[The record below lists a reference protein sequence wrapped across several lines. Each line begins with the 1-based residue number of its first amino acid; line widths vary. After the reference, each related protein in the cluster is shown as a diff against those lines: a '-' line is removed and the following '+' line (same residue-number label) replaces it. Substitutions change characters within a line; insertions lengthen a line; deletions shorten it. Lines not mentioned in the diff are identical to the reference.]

1 MFTAFLNPFTMIAGG
16 LLVLSPII
24 IHLINRLRYRR
35 VKWAAMEFVLKSL
48 KKNRRKLIIKQLI
61 LLLLRIL
68 LVLFVGL
75 LLARYIGSA
84 LGFGQPRGTTHVV
97 LLDDTASTGDF
108 WRDGGITKS
117 AFEQAKTAVVEDI
130 VAGAAEAGTP
140 QALEILRVTNP
151 DESFRVERL
160 GSASAA
166 EVKSYLAGL
175 KATAMHADFLPAV
188 HAARRT
194 FEKDS
199 QAKRVLHVVSD
210 FRARDWAGPSA
221 EALAKALPD
230 AVGGKTGNLHL
241 IDTAHPPRSVNRS
254 AVNDHGNIGILDL
267 QPETRLAAR
276 YLPVEFTVAVANY
289 TPSSRKNLRV
299 VVRIN
304 GRLRED
310 ASMPIAEV
318 PPGVTTQTFVASF
331 EDLGINTVTASVAPD
346 EAGLAVDDVR
356 FAAVEVREKVPL
368 LLVTTDAAARGNPAG
383 EGFFLRA
390 LFLDAAKG
398 FDVLE
403 RGPAELEQPS
413 LERFPAIF
421 LLDVP
426 RLSDKA
432 RANLEAYVRGGGGLF
447 VALGPQADTD
457 FYTRWHA
464 EGKGLFPVPV
474 AKATEPLTDAQ
485 RFERMF
491 DPALPPKAFVRD
503 DSHPVLA
510 RMFRDDRNR
519 EVNTY
524 LKFLF
529 VERHV
534 PVPRARWNPDPGAA
548 DELFTLPNDRP
559 VDDYKEPAQRL
570 LARLPTDDPRFE
582 KYRDRLREHQRKV
595 KEALAANRPLYALAD
610 AIETTLTDRAD
621 PAQPEAVNLQ
631 EFWSRPDQAA
641 LRGDLQRFVES
652 ARYGDPLL
660 VSGKYGKGRVMVL
673 TTTAGSGW
681 NDWPSGPA
689 RPYWVMLMLESQKF
703 LSGVAPDANRT
714 VGSALEINLDATRYE
729 PRLRRYFLP
738 EVAPDAPTAG
748 PIDKGELAGQ
758 PRGTK
763 IAFNVPDAREP
774 GVYRFDLV
782 PKPDGPNATPKA
794 EPIAYAFN
802 VDTAAEGD
810 LRRASRD
817 DLASAAPGMQLHAP
831 GSGLANI
838 LKDRK
843 SDLSESPW
851 FYLLILGVLVAEQA
865 LAVHLSYHPDGDV
878 TSAVNLA
885 TRTVS

>member
-1 MFTAFLNPFTMIAGG
+1 MFSAFLNPLTMIAGTF
-16 LLVLSPII
+16 LVLAPVI

-68 LVLFVGL
+68 LVLLVGL

-97 LLDDTASTGDF
+97 LLDDTASTGDY
-108 WRDGGITKS
+108 WREAGANKT
-117 AFEQAKTAVVEDI
+117 AFEQAKTAIVEDI
-130 VAGAAEAGTP
+130 VAGAVEAGTP
-140 QALEILRVTNP
+140 QALEIVRVTTP
-151 DESFRVERL
+151 DESFRLERL

-166 EVKSYLAGL
+166 EVKSYLGGL
-175 KATAMHADFLPAV
+175 KSTALHADFLPAV
-188 HAARRT
+188 QAAKRV

-210 FRARDWAGPSA
+210 FRAKDWSGPAA

-230 AVGGKTGNLHL
+230 AIAGKVGNLHL
-241 IDTAHPPRSVNRS
+241 IDIAHPVRSVNRA

-276 YLPVEFTVAVANY
+276 YLPVEVTVAVANY

-299 VVRIN
+299 VIRIN
-304 GRLRED
+304 GRVRED
-310 ASMPIAEV
+310 ASMPIPEV
-318 PPGVTTQTFVASF
+318 PPGVTTHTFVASF
-331 EDLGINTVTASVAPD
+331 EELGVNTITASIAPD
-346 EAGLAVDDVR
+346 EAGLAVDDLR
-356 FAAVEVREKVPL
+356 FATVEVREKVPL
-368 LLVTTDAAARGNPAG
+368 LFVSTDAASRGNPAG
-383 EGFFLRA
+383 EGYFLRA

-413 LERFPAIF
+413 LERFPALF

-447 VALGPQADTD
+447 IALGPQIDTD

-464 EGKGLFPVPV
+464 EGKGLFPIPL

-491 DPALPPKAFVRD
+491 DPALPSKAFVRD
-503 DSHPVLA
+503 DAHPVLA
-510 RMFRDDRNR
+510 RLFRDDRNH

-534 PVPRARWNPDPGAA
+534 PVPRARWNPEPGAA
-548 DELFTLPNDRP
+548 DELLTLPNNRP
-559 VDDYKEPAQRL
+559 VDDYKEPVQRL
-570 LARLPTDDPRFE
+570 IARLPVDDPRFE
-582 KYRDRLREHQRKV
+582 KYRDRLREHQRRV
-595 KEALAANRPLYALAD
+595 KEVLAANRPLYALAD
-610 AIETTLTDRAD
+610 AVEATLVDRSD
-621 PAQPEAVNLQ
+621 PTQPDAVNLQ
-631 EFWSRPDQAA
+631 EFWSRPDQSA
-641 LRGDLQRFVES
+641 LRADVQRFVES
-652 ARYGDPLL
+652 ARFGDPLL
-660 VSGKYGKGRVMVL
+660 VAGRFGKGRVMVL

-703 LSGVAPDANRT
+703 LSGVAPDANRA
-714 VGSALEINLDATRYE
+714 VGSPLEISLDSARYE
-729 PRLRRYFLP
+729 PRLRRFFLP
-738 EVAPDAPTAG
+738 EVAATAQSTG

-758 PRGTK
+758 PRGTA
-763 IAFNVPDAREP
+763 IAFNIPDAREP
-774 GVYRFDLV
+774 GIYRFDL
-782 PKPDGPNATPKA
+782 TLKA
-794 EPIAYAFN
+794 DVRDAAPTTEALAFAFN

-810 LRRASRD
+810 LRRASRN

-831 GSGLANI
+831 GSGLATI

-851 FYLLILGVLVAEQA
+851 FYLLILGVLVVEQA
-865 LAVHLSYHPDGDV
+865 LAVHLSYHPGGDV
-878 TSAVNLA
+878 SSAVNLA
-885 TRTVS
+885 SRTAP